1 MKLSATEMRADPV
14 ALAAVSALALTVA
27 GCDSSYGVNR
37 TARLDSLPSLTCVH
51 RAIETSPGVAFVQQ
65 NSSED
70 VYTFTYGGTEG
81 SHIRG
86 ALQLIMRNSRDV
98 SFSQSLMML
107 GIYPPQQ
114 DIDATRPVM
123 QRIEEALASKCGIAQ
138 LPAQIKEQC
147 SGVTCPP
154 LTK

>member
-1 MKLSATEMRADPV
+1 V
-14 ALAAVSALALTVA
+14 Q
-27 GCDSSYGVNR
+27 
-37 TARLDSLPSLTCVH
+37 
-51 RAIETSPGVAFVQQ
+51 RAIETSPGVAFVEED
-65 NSSED
+65 SSGA
-70 VYTFTYGGTEG
+70 VSTFTYSGTEG

-86 ALQLIMRNSRDV
+86 AIQLIMRDSGDV

-138 LPAQIKEQC
+138 LHAQIKEQC

>member
-1 MKLSATEMRADPV
+1 MKLSATEMRA
-14 ALAAVSALALTVA
+14 LAAVSALALSVA
-27 GCDSSYGVNR
+27 GCDASYGVSR
-37 TARLDSLPSLTCVH
+37 TARLDSLPPLTCVQ
-51 RAIETSPGVAFVQQ
+51 RAIETSPGVAFVQEVT
-65 NSSED
+65 SGA
-70 VYTFTYGGTEG
+70 VYTFTYSGTEG

-86 ALQLIMRNSRDV
+86 ALQLIMRDSGDV
-98 SFSQSLMML
+98 SFSQSRVML
-107 GIYPPQQ
+107 GNYPPQQ

-123 QRIEEALASKCGIAQ
+123 QRIEEALASKCSIAQ